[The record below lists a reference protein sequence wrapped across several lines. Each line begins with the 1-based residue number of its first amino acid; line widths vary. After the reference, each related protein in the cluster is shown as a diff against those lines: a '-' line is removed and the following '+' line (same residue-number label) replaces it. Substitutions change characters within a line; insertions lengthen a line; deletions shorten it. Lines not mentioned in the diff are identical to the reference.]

1 MKNQKTEGTDLNDAM
16 RHKTEHPYLR
26 IEGRAV
32 VGVKD
37 RLIETAEIPTWV
49 TIIRNSAF
57 ENCTRLTDITLH
69 ENVKT
74 IGKRAFYNCHNLTHV
89 EFPNSLENI
98 GVGAFY
104 NCRGL
109 NSLEFPD
116 SLKSIEDWAFYNCRI
131 KSITIPRSVKYTGS
145 RAFYDCRLLEIV
157 KIINSKMSVGVWVF
171 KGCRS
176 LMYLILPNSLKEFG
190 HYTVRGLKNTYIL
203 KYDDKAFFLFKRVK
217 K

>member
-1 MKNQKTEGTDLNDAM
+1 MKNQKTEGKDLNDAM

-49 TIIRNSAF
+49 TIIRYSAF
-57 ENCTRLTDITLH
+57 ENCTRLTEITLH

-74 IGKRAFYNCHNLTHV
+74 IGNRAFYNCHNLTHV
-89 EFPNSLENI
+89 EFPDSLENI

-104 NCRGL
+104 NC
-109 NSLEFPD
+109 S
-116 SLKSIEDWAFYNCRI
+116 I

-145 RAFYDCRLLEIV
+145 RAFYDCRLLESV

-203 KYDDKAFFLFKRVK
+203 KYDDRAFCLFKGVK